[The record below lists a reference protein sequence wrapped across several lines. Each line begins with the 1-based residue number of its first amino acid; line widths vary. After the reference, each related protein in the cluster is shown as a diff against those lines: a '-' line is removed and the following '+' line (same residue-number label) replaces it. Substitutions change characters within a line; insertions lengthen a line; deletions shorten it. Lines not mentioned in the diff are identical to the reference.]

1 VEYIKKEYAAYN
13 IHIIKTDVFKTVTL
27 EINFLRKIKKE
38 EITTRNFLSEIL
50 VQSSKNYP
58 TKRLLALKSN
68 DLYGANISTQNGRI
82 GNFADLSFSLQFLN
96 EKYTEVGMQKKTIE
110 FFFDT
115 IFNPNIQD
123 NKFDLKSFNIVKE
136 AIKAEI
142 KSVKDNMTKYALIKM
157 LEKMGKEEPYAYIGF
172 GYLDDLENITTEN
185 LYEYYKDVLRS
196 DKVDIFVVGDVDTEE
211 IVSLIN
217 ENLKINTV
225 KKDIGNPVIEHDK
238 IRSRLSK
245 VSEWENIIQSKLN
258 IGCKLKNL
266 SEFERKYV
274 LLVYNEILGGSSESK
289 LFKNVR
295 EKNSLVYY
303 VNSVLKIYD
312 NLLMIYCGLNKKD
325 SDKALNIIKKEMTN
339 MKKGDILDTE
349 IKVAKEGIITSMNT
363 ITDSPARII
372 GLYFSK
378 ELTSG
383 DDINKRIEMINK
395 VTKEDI
401 ISLANKIKIDTVY
414 LMYGEDN

>member
-1 VEYIKKEYAAYN
+1 MEYIKKEYAAYN
-13 IHIIKTDVFKTVTL
+13 IHVIKTDVFKTVTL

-58 TKRLLALKSN
+58 SKRLLALKSN
-68 DLYGANISTQNGRI
+68 DLYNANISTQNSRI
-82 GNFADLSFSLQFLN
+82 GNFSDLSFSLQFLN
-96 EKYTEVGMQKKTIE
+96 EKYTEIGMQKKSIE

-115 IFNPNIQD
+115 IFNPNVKD
-123 NKFDLKSFNIVKE
+123 NNFDLKSFNIVKE
-136 AIKAEI
+136 AIKTEI

-157 LEKMGKEEPYAYIGF
+157 LEKMGKDEPYTYIGF
-172 GYLDDLENITTEN
+172 GYLEDLEKITTEN

-196 DKVDIFVVGDVDTEE
+196 DKVDIFIVGDVDVEE
-211 IVSLIN
+211 IVSLVN
-217 ENLKINTV
+217 NNLKINTV
-225 KKDIGNPVIEHDK
+225 KKELGNPVIEHDK

-303 VNSVLKIYD
+303 VNSALKIYD

-339 MKKGDILDTE
+339 MKKGNILDEE
-349 IKVAKEGIITSMNT
+349 IKVAKEGIITSLNT

-372 GLYFSK
+372 SLYFSK

-383 DDINKRIEMINK
+383 DDINKRIEMVNK

-401 ISLANKIKIDTVY
+401 ISLASKIKIDTVY